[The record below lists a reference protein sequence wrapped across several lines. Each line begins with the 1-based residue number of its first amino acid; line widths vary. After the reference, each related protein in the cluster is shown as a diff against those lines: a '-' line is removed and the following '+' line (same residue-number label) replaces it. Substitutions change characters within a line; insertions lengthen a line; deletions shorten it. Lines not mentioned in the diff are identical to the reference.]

1 MINASSLPNRSLF
14 SVTSAIWF
22 LIILLVLDNGCR
34 THRFSA
40 ADSPYSEEISLGN
53 NTTDFSQQS
62 TWILGYFEPGRLFQ
76 LPHSEW
82 YKKGFDSYE
91 PDQKYIDLLKKESKE
106 NISITVVLGTW
117 CPDSRREFPRF
128 MRIIEILGFPSENIT
143 LIGTDDQKVA
153 PIGDYESLD
162 ILRVPTFIFYR
173 NKVETGRIIENPLTS
188 LEQDMTEI
196 LDRDE

>member
-1 MINASSLPNRSLF
+1 MINASAIPNHSLLSGSSTTCLVIMF
-14 SVTSAIWF
+14 
-22 LIILLVLDNGCR
+22 LVLNSGCR
-34 THRFSA
+34 AHRLPA
-40 ADSPYSEEISLGN
+40 TDSLSSNEIPGGN
-53 NTTDFSQQS
+53 KTTDFSKQS
-62 TWILGYFEPGRLFQ
+62 TWILGYFDPGRLLQ

-82 YKKGFDSYE
+82 YKEGFENYE
-91 PDQKYIDLLKKESKE
+91 PDQKYIDLLKKKGKE

-128 MRIIEILGFPSENIT
+128 MKIIEISGFLAENIT

-196 LDRDE
+196 LDRNE